1 MRISA
6 LEEYGLRCLLS
17 LARVGVDGQLSIAE
31 MAEKE
36 GISVPYASKLLSIL
50 RGTGLV
56 QAVRGR
62 GGGFGIARPAD
73 QINLLEVITAL
84 GGPLIDSDHCHKFSG
99 QRDKCV
105 HTANCSVHYTLI
117 GLSRLIGEF
126 LSSVTLADI
135 LSGPELNGAAIIE
148 SKVSLGGSS
157 AGQDCG
163 AADDK
168 NS

>member
-17 LARVGVDGQLSIAE
+17 LAQIGVGRQLSIAE

-56 QAVRGR
+56 KAVRGR

-99 QRDKCV
+99 QLDTCV
-105 HTANCSVHYTLI
+105 HTANCSVHYTLV
-117 GLSRLIGEF
+117 GLSRLIGKF
-126 LSSVTLADI
+126 LSGVTLADV
-135 LSGPELNGAAIIE
+135 LNGPGLDGTTVIE
-148 SKVSLGGSS
+148 SKVSLGGVS
-157 AGQDCG
+157 AGKDCRS
-163 AADDK
+163 ADAE